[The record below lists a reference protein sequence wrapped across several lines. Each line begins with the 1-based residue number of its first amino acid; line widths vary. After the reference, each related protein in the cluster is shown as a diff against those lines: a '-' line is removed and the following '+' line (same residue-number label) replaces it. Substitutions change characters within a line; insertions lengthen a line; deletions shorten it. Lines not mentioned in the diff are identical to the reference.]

1 MKSSVIF
8 LSYLCIVFLISSH
21 LAIADET
28 STAPATGAK
37 RPLTIG
43 AGVAYEDKPYKKYDS
58 DEQYQPIPIILYEG
72 ERFFA
77 RGQTIGWKITDSD
90 VWELA
95 IIGEYMNYGYD
106 SSDSD
111 FLDSMSDRDPS
122 IGVGGHVIWKPEK
135 LGLKLS
141 AVTDV
146 ADESDGSQIVG
157 EVSYTHVTTNG
168 VALTPAAS
176 IIWQDEDFNDYYY
189 GVRSREATPVR
200 PAYNADDDINFR
212 LGLNAAYQKSG
223 SRWLYMGGVSY
234 EFLGDEIDDSPITS
248 DDGVFSAIIGIA
260 YQFGN

>member
-1 MKSSVIF
+1 MKISAKFIHI
-8 LSYLCIVFLISSH
+8 CAIVFLLSSH

-28 STAPATGAK
+28 STAPAKGAK
-37 RPLTIG
+37 QPFIIG
-43 AGVAYEDKPYKKYDS
+43 AGVAYKDKPYKKFDS

-77 RGQTIGWKITDSD
+77 RGQTIGWKVTDSD

-95 IIGEYMNYGYD
+95 IIGEYMGYGYD

-111 FLDSMSDRDPS
+111 FLDGMSDRDPS

-135 LGLKLS
+135 LGLKFS

-146 ADESDGSQIVG
+146 ADESEGSQIAG

-176 IIWQDEDFNDYYY
+176 IVWQDKDFNDYYY

-212 LGLNAAYQKSG
+212 LGLNAAYQKPG